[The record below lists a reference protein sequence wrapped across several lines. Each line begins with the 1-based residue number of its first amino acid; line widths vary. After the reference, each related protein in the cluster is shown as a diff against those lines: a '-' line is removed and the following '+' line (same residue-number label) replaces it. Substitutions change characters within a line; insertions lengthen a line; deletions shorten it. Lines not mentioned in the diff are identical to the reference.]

1 MVRAQRG
8 SDGNRRLGRTGAAG
22 VCSSSAAP
30 TTTTMSPPTTVATTT
45 TTTAAP
51 TTTTTT
57 KPLGANK
64 SSTGSKVLRASRSR
78 QRCHGQVADQYHEH
92 VATSADGRP
101 ADDLQQRGLQRIG
114 LTGQAAT
121 DVRALVTADTT
132 VLTDIATS
140 DGTDVTR
147 DLGAMQAA
155 DNALRADL
163 GLPAASG

>member
-1 MVRAQRG
+1 MVRAHAVPMAIAALVALA
-8 SDGNRRLGRTGAAG
+8 LGA
-22 VCSSSAAP
+22 CSSSAAP
-30 TTTTMSPPTTVATTT
+30 TTTTTSPPTTVATTT

-57 KPLGANK
+57 KPSGPTRAQLAAKFLALVAPVNAAMDKLPTNITNTSQLQPMVGPLTTFNNA
-64 SSTGSKVLRASRSR
+64 VL
-78 QRCHGQVADQYHEH
+78 
-92 VATSADGRP
+92 
-101 ADDLQQRGLQRIG
+101 RIG

-147 DLGAMQAA
+147 DLGAMQAV